1 MNDKILRMCKAMLD
15 VKDNHAISPCVRFAY
30 DINCS
35 ECPFAKLNNEDNL
48 KCQQRTNKG
57 NVKLAEEY
65 LERNEQDKTC
75 MCNNYQNAEIYG
87 ESIYKNDNGE
97 WILEIKTSQWDYYND
112 EYIVESM
119 FINYCPYW
127 GRKLD

>member
-15 VKDNHAISPCVRFAY
+15 VKDNHAICPCVRFGY

-48 KCQQRTNKG
+48 KCRQRPNKD

-65 LERNEQDKTC
+65 LERNEQGKPC
-75 MCNNYQNAEIYG
+75 MCNDYQNVEI
-87 ESIYKNDNGE
+87 SKIHSP
-97 WILEIKTSQWDYYND
+97 LS
-112 EYIVESM
+112 
-119 FINYCPYW
+119 F
-127 GRKLD
+127 L